1 MKKVKALS
9 ISVLLLC
16 CWKSFSQ
23 QLKLGDQPTVGNKA
37 VVLNVQGSNN
47 MQGLWLPRVSDTSI
61 TGIRSLNPPDGLIIY
76 HTPFGKLFLRS
87 NSSWITY
94 TTSSAVSSITSGGQS
109 LIGPAVTFQTGSS
122 GSDYNIVADNTN
134 NTVTYNLPDASA
146 SARGAVTANAQ
157 TFGGVKT
164 FSNGAVVAGA
174 TGSVSNLQLGIT
186 SSTTP
191 GTLGNNVL
199 SVNRAGNIVLAPIY
213 KNFQVSTSSA
223 VTIAQSSST
232 TFTFNITGANLKT
245 TGSTVIVTPST
256 TLAGG
261 CGVGWAVVTSA
272 TQIQASYFSGY
283 TSQSFP
289 VGYKF
294 YITVIEF

>member
-9 ISVLLLC
+9 ISVLLLYS
-16 CWKSFSQ
+16 WKSFSQ
-23 QLKLGDQPTVGNKA
+23 QLKLGDQPTLGNKA

-76 HTPFGKLFLRS
+76 HTPSGKLFLRS

-199 SVNRAGNIVLAPIY
+199 SVNGAGNIVLAPIY

-289 VGYKF
+289 AGYKF

>member
-1 MKKVKALS
+1 
-9 ISVLLLC
+9 
-16 CWKSFSQ
+16 
-23 QLKLGDQPTVGNKA
+23 LGDQPTVGNKA

-76 HTPFGKLFLRS
+76 HTPSGKLFLRS

-199 SVNRAGNIVLAPIY
+199 SVNGTGNIVLAPIY

-289 VGYKF
+289 AGYKF

>member
-1 MKKVKALS
+1 MKKVKALF
-9 ISVLLLC
+9 IAVLLTC
-16 CWKSFSQ
+16 SRQSFSQ
-23 QLKLGDQPTVGNKA
+23 QLKLGDQPTIANKA

-76 HTPFGKLFLRS
+76 HTPSGKLFLRS

-94 TTSSAVSSITSGGQS
+94 TTSSAVSSITSGAQTVT
-109 LIGPAVTFQTGSS
+109 GPGVTFQTGSS

-146 SARGAVTANAQ
+146 SARGAVTTTAQ

-164 FSNGAVVAGA
+164 FSTGAIVAGA
-174 TGSVSNLQLGIT
+174 TGNVSNLQLGIT

-199 SVNRAGNIVLAPIY
+199 SVNGTGTIVLAPIY
-213 KNFQVSTSSA
+213 KTFTVATSSA
-223 VTIAQSSST
+223 VTIPQGQAT
-232 TFTFNITGANLKT
+232 TFTFNITGATLKT
-245 TGSTVIVTPST
+245 TGASVIVTPST

-261 CGVGWAVVTSA
+261 CGVGWAVVTSS

-283 TSQSFP
+283 ASQSFP
-289 VGYKF
+289 SGYKF

>member
-1 MKKVKALS
+1 MKEVKALF
-9 ISVLLLC
+9 IGVLLLC
-16 CWKSFSQ
+16 SCRSFCQ
-23 QLKLGDQPTVGNKA
+23 QLKLGDQPTIANKA

-76 HTPFGKLFLRS
+76 HTPSGKLFLRS

-94 TTSSAVSSITSGGQS
+94 TTNSAVSSISSGSQS
-109 LIGPAVTFQTGSS
+109 VNGPGVTFQTGTS
-122 GSDYNIVADNTN
+122 GSDFNIVADNTTG
-134 NTVTYNLPDASA
+134 TVTYNLPDASA
-146 SARGAVTANAQ
+146 SARGIVTTAAQ

-164 FSNGAVVAGA
+164 FSTGAVVAGA
-174 TGSVSNLQLGIT
+174 TGTVSNLQLGIT

-199 SVNRAGNIVLAPIY
+199 SVNGTGNIVLSPIY
-213 KNFQVSTSSA
+213 KTFTVTTSSA
-223 VTIAQSSST
+223 VTIPQGQAT
-232 TFTFNITGANLKT
+232 TFTFNITGATLKT
-245 TGSTVIVTPST
+245 TGASVIVTPST
-256 TLAGG
+256 ILAGG

-272 TQIQASYFSGY
+272 TQIQVSYFSGY
-283 TSQSFP
+283 ASQSFAS
-289 VGYKF
+289 GYKF